1 MGYNANRTGH
11 GESALA
17 VLQAAQR
24 WRCASAMLGAL
35 PSFAALSR
43 LRRAIC
49 NAATKKGPPITGRT
63 YSGPGAA
70 TGAVAQRRA
79 TVAPFL
85 SAPKKQRV
93 VLSITFS
100 CQTTYYYFQIWSVS

>member
-1 MGYNANRTGH
+1 
-11 GESALA
+11 
-17 VLQAAQR
+17 V
-24 WRCASAMLGAL
+24 
-35 PSFAALSR
+35 PFATPP
-43 LRRAIC
+43 
-49 NAATKKGPPITGRT
+49 TKKGPPVTGRT

-79 TVAPFL
+79 TIAPFL

-100 CQTTYYYFQIWSVS
+100 CQTTYYYFLNFRYGGFHEHDDPR